1 MAGDTPFSTRSNPAS
16 HCVGLYGK
24 KQGIEPG
31 FPLNESQIKILNGSL
46 RLDVATTP
54 SSVVAYNLYRS
65 AIGSP
70 PNYFDSRMTRPSS
83 FCVGRVSCG

>member
-1 MAGDTPFSTRSNPAS
+1 MAGDTPFSTRSNPAG

-31 FPLNESQIKILNGSL
+31 FPLNESQIEILNGGF

-54 SSVVAYNLYRS
+54 SFEVVKLIHLHGVAVTFASV
-65 AIGSP
+65 GSG
-70 PNYFDSRMTRPSS
+70 DAAVKDGTR
-83 FCVGRVSCG
+83 GDHG